1 MKFHSGISKRFLSVV
16 LLDVINVFF
25 GPGRKGRFIRGQ
37 MKDSDWLILSELYDT
52 KNITKAANRLYITQP
67 SLTKRLKQ
75 IEEEFSITVVNRTTK
90 GVEFT
95 PEGELLAEKSKEY
108 LKFLGDL
115 HREIH
120 EMNELTRSVIML
132 GSSYTFS
139 KYELSDLLME
149 FKKQH
154 PNIDFE
160 IRIETSNILYRN
172 TADGYLD
179 ASFVRGDYKGD
190 VERIDVGGYQAY
202 LVTREPVSLEDV
214 PGMSKLDYRTSD
226 QTLIL
231 LEEWWRQ
238 HYHTDIPKGPTVGF
252 LDVTWELIARSSDYY
267 TLCFLPDEFRN
278 PYGLSL
284 QPLKME
290 DGKSLIRGTYFM
302 YRENRSMSRAVREFI
317 RFVKA
322 WYADKDRR

>member
-1 MKFHSGISKRFLSVV
+1 
-16 LLDVINVFF
+16 
-25 GPGRKGRFIRGQ
+25 

-108 LKFLGDL
+108 LKFLKDL

-120 EMNELTRSVIML
+120 EMNELSRTVIML

-139 KYELSDLLME
+139 KYELSDILME
-149 FKKQH
+149 FKKQN

-190 VERIDVGGYQAY
+190 VERIDVGGYKAY
-202 LVTREPVSLEDV
+202 LVTKEPVCLEDV

-231 LEEWWRQ
+231 LEDWWRR
-238 HYHTDIPKGPTVGF
+238 HYHEVKNSQGSRRRFPGRDAGADRQIP
-252 LDVTWELIARSSDYY
+252 DYY
-267 TLCFLPDEFRN
+267 TLLFPAGPLPQ
-278 PYGLSL
+278 SL
-284 QPLKME
+284 QAVP
-290 DGKSLIRGTYFM
+290 SLLPWRTGRI
-302 YRENRSMSRAVREFI
+302 
-317 RFVKA
+317 
-322 WYADKDRR
+322 